1 MQKFFISGI
10 QQVGIGTED
19 FRKTWDWM
27 IKVFGADTKILED
40 DTVAERMLPY
50 TGNKPQKRHAC
61 IAMNM
66 QGGGGFEIWQYS
78 ERKPQPCP
86 FEVEVGDLGTFCAKI
101 NCRDVE
107 AFYEKVERC
116 TKDKSTMYE
125 GCKKGEEGQ
134 KETGIWHTKLSTLP
148 NGRRTFYMKDLYG
161 NLFQLVPQMGEV
173 FVDKGLLTGGIAG
186 AMVGVTDMPRSIR
199 FYADVLGYDLAV
211 YDETGVFA
219 DLKGLPGGE
228 GRFRR
233 VLLAPSL
240 TREGAF
246 AEVFGNSY
254 IELVQAL
261 DRKPRKIYE
270 GRYWGDPGFIQIC
283 FDITNMKALGEF
295 CASQGCP
302 FTVDSC
308 PEGEVFDMGEASGHF
323 TYIEDPDGNLIE
335 FVETYK
341 IPIVK
346 KLCWYLD
353 LRKRNRK
360 EPLPKFLFWILNRVA
375 KEKIS
380 R

>member
-1 MQKFFISGI
+1 
-10 QQVGIGTED
+10 
-19 FRKTWDWM
+19 
-27 IKVFGADTKILED
+27 
-40 DTVAERMLPY
+40 
-50 TGNKPQKRHAC
+50 
-61 IAMNM
+61 
-66 QGGGGFEIWQYS
+66 
-78 ERKPQPCP
+78 
-86 FEVEVGDLGTFCAKI
+86 
-101 NCRDVE
+101 
-107 AFYEKVERC
+107 
-116 TKDKSTMYE
+116 MYE

-134 KETGIWHTKLSTLP
+134 KETEIWHTKLSTLP
-148 NGRRTFYMKDLYG
+148 NGRHTFYMKDLYG
-161 NLFQLVPQMGEV
+161 NLFQIVPQMGEV

-295 CASQGCP
+295 CASKGCP

-375 KEKIS
+375 KEKVS